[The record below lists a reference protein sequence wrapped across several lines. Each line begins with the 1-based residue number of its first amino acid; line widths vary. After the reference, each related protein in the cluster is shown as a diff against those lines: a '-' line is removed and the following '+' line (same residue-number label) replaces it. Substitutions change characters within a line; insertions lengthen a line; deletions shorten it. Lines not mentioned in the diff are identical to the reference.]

1 MRSIENRLAAE
12 QETNKK
18 WYSSLLEGIRFI
30 NNTDQ
35 AHKGMQQAKM
45 RPERARELLMETP
58 PPQQSLNELM
68 MRKGNLGANS
78 SAFY

>member
-35 AHKGMQQAKM
+35 AHKG
-45 RPERARELLMETP
+45 ELLMETP